1 MIEINGKSFCENCF
15 EETSAA
21 VCSHCGYDPSAVLND
36 PTMLAPGSI
45 LLGKYIVGKVIGK
58 GGFGVTYLAYD
69 AYSGRKAAVKEF
81 FPYGV
86 ALRAAGTSTVT
97 VSSMDNAGAF
107 KLGAE
112 KFYDEAKLVSRFN
125 GNPNIVGV
133 YEFFYENDTVYFAM
147 EYLQGHTLKEHINKN
162 GTISAPQALFIAQ
175 NVANALM
182 AAHSSSVLHRDI
194 SPDNIILCDNGDVK
208 LIDFGAARQVV
219 AEHSQSFSVILK
231 PGFAPLEQYQKK
243 GKQGPWTDIYSLGA
257 TLYFAL
263 TGDIPE
269 DPMTRLDDDT
279 EFSSNRFGIDSE
291 MWDIIYKAAMLR
303 IEDRYSDIFEMK
315 NALGKVS
322 FRPEPI
328 TVPKISTES
337 KPEFRTALPY
347 GMTRADAVTQPITQA
362 VVQNV
367 NTETDVATAYGNTV
381 QQSSAPSLPQ
391 TKDFFHRHKRAIITA
406 SCVLAFAAIF
416 VLPSVL
422 KKDDITEHYSNNGDA
437 VPVGNTTSGNYGGDI
452 PGTIDIT
459 EHLIVETTAAA
470 ETEQDKPS
478 ANIPSDKAYYNTLVD
493 NAKPIYEAI
502 YSGIENWQKEIKL
515 PKHSLSDKTVEII
528 YYEVLYDN
536 PQFCYAGACTVGKTV
551 VPSYIIE
558 KGASETLE
566 TFAELSYLD
575 KTDKSDKLNAL
586 REIHDRLIEKVENVE
601 RYVTPTATSAY
612 GAIVDGSA
620 DDVGIAKAFC
630 YLAQRLGLPCYVV
643 DGTLGEELRAWCRV
657 KLDGTW
663 YNVDVYGDILAEYE
677 VTKKSVFENSGYFHT
692 YFLTNDKYIKYC
704 GYVPNSEYDFIWN
717 GNYAANSS
725 CDNYYIQYNDENNWF
740 YFYYDSV
747 DTAYDNILS
756 WTAER
761 YNDGYNT
768 ASIRVASFMID
779 DLWLITKENFIP
791 DLEERYGIYG
801 LGADASYY
809 ADKGAFEITLSR

>member
-1 MIEINGKSFCENCF
+1 MVEINGKHFCENCF
-15 EETSAA
+15 EETVSS
-21 VCSHCGYDPSAVLND
+21 VCSHCGYDPSAAVND
-36 PTMLAPGSI
+36 PTMLTPGSI

-69 AYSGRKAAVKEF
+69 ASVGRKAAIKEF

-86 ALRAAGTSTVT
+86 ALRAAGTSMVT
-97 VSSMDNAGAF
+97 VSSMDNANAF

-147 EYLQGHTLKEHINKN
+147 EYLQGHTLKEHINTN

-279 EFSSNRFGIDSE
+279 EFSSNRFGINSE

-303 IEDRYSDIFEMK
+303 TEDRYSDIFEMK

-322 FRPEPI
+322 FQPEPI
-328 TVPKISTES
+328 TVPKTNTES

-347 GMTRADAVTQPITQA
+347 GMTRTDAAAQTITQA
-362 VVQNV
+362 VGQNV
-367 NTETDVATAYGNTV
+367 GATAAYGNTV
-381 QQSSAPSLPQ
+381 QQNNASALPQ
-391 TKDFFHRHKRAIITA
+391 TKDFFRRHMRAIITV
-406 SCVLAFAAIF
+406 SCVLVLTAVF

-422 KKDDITEHYSNNGDA
+422 KKDDITDHYSNNGEA
-437 VPVGNTTSGNYGGDI
+437 VPVNNSTSGNYGD
-452 PGTIDIT
+452 GTPDLPAIT
-459 EHLIVETTAAA
+459 EKPSDATTVAA
-470 ETEQDKPS
+470 ETEPYKPS
-478 ANIPSDKAYYNTLVD
+478 VNIPSDKAFYNSLTD
-493 NAKPIYEAI
+493 KAKPIYEAI
-502 YSGIENWQKEIKL
+502 YSGLENWQTEIKL
-515 PKHSLSDKTVEII
+515 PKHDISDKNVDII

-536 PQFCYAGACTVGKTV
+536 PQFCYAGACTVDKTV
-551 VPSYIIE
+551 VPSYLVE
-558 KGASETLE
+558 KGAVETLE
-566 TFAELSYLD
+566 TFAELSYLSEI
-575 KTDKSDKLNAL
+575 DKSDKVTAL
-586 REIHDRLIEKVENVE
+586 REIHDRLIKNVKIVE
-601 RYVTPTATSAY
+601 RYSTQTCTTAY
-612 GAIVDGSA
+612 GAIVDSAA
-620 DDVGIAKAFC
+620 DDVGFAKAFC
-630 YLAQRLGLPCYVV
+630 YLAQSLGLPCYVV
-643 DGTLGEELRAWCRV
+643 DGTLGEDLCAWCRV
-657 KLDGTW
+657 QLDGTW
-663 YNVDVYGDILAEYE
+663 YNVDVYGDLLEQVVVKEAP
-677 VTKKSVFENSGYFHT
+677 VNKDDGACFHT
-692 YFLTNDKYIKYC
+692 YFLTNDTYIKYR
-704 GYVPNSEYDFIWN
+704 GYTPNSEYNFIFD
-717 GNYAANSS
+717 GNYAADSS
-725 CDNYYIQYNDENNWF
+725 LYNYYIQYEDEDSWF

-768 ASIRVASFMID
+768 ASIRVASFMMD
-779 DLWLITKENFIP
+779 DVWLFAQDKFIP
-791 DLEERYGIYG
+791 DLEEKYGIYVSR
-801 LGADASYY
+801 AEACYY
-809 ADKGAFEITLSR
+809 TDKGIFQITLNP

>member
-1 MIEINGKSFCENCF
+1 MVEINGKHFCENCF
-15 EETSAA
+15 EETISS
-21 VCSHCGYDPSAVLND
+21 VCAHCGYDPSAAVND
-36 PTMLAPGSI
+36 PTMLTPGSI

-69 AYSGRKAAVKEF
+69 ASAGRKAAIKEF

-97 VSSMDNAGAF
+97 VSSMDNANAF

-147 EYLQGHTLKEHINKN
+147 EYLQGHTLKEHINTN

-279 EFSSNRFGIDSE
+279 EFSSNRFGINSE

-303 IEDRYSDIFEMK
+303 TEDRYSDIFEMK

-322 FRPEPI
+322 FQPEPI
-328 TVPKISTES
+328 TVPNINAEQ

-347 GMTRADAVTQPITQA
+347 GMTRNVAVTQAVTQA
-362 VVQNV
+362 VGQNV
-367 NTETDVATAYGNTV
+367 GVTAVYGNTV
-381 QQSSAPSLPQ
+381 QQSNASALPQ
-391 TKDFFHRHKRAIITA
+391 TKEFFRRHLRAIITV
-406 SCVLAFAAIF
+406 SCVLILIAAF

-422 KKDDITEHYSNNGDA
+422 KKDDITDYYSNDGEA
-437 VPVGNTTSGNYGGDI
+437 VPVGNSTSGIYGDDT
-452 PGTIDIT
+452 PDLPVGT
-459 EHLIVETTAAA
+459 EKPPVATTDAA
-470 ETEQDKPS
+470 ESEPYKPS
-478 ANIPSDKAYYNTLVD
+478 VDIPSDKAYYNALTD
-493 NAKPIYEAI
+493 KAKPIYEAI
-502 YSGIENWQKEIKL
+502 YSGLENWQTEIKL
-515 PKHSLSDKTVEII
+515 PKHDISDKSVDII

-536 PQFCYAGACTVGKTV
+536 PQFCYAGACTVDKTV
-551 VPSYIIE
+551 VPSYLVE
-558 KGASETLE
+558 KGAVETLE
-566 TFAELSYLD
+566 TFAELSYLSEI
-575 KTDKSDKLNAL
+575 DKSDKVTAL
-586 REIHDRLIEKVENVE
+586 REIHDRLIQNVAIAE
-601 RYVTPTATSAY
+601 RYSNQTSTLAY
-612 GAIVDGSA
+612 GAIVNSSA
-620 DDVGIAKAFC
+620 DDVGMAKAFC

-643 DGTLGEELRAWCRV
+643 DGTWGGVLRAWCRV
-657 KLDGTW
+657 QLDGTW
-663 YNVDVYGDILAEYE
+663 YNVDVYGDWFGQSAVIKTPMSDYGGEY
-677 VTKKSVFENSGYFHT
+677 YHT
-692 YFLTNDKYIKYC
+692 YFLTNDTYIKYC
-704 GYVPNSEYDFIWN
+704 GYVPNTEYDFIWE
-717 GNYAANSS
+717 GSYAAASPLA
-725 CDNYYIQYNDENNWF
+725 NYYIQHNDEDEDR
-740 YFYYDSV
+740 YYTFYYENV
-747 DTAYDNILS
+747 DEAYAAILE
-756 WTAER
+756 WAAER
-761 YNDGYNT
+761 YNSGDNI
-768 ASIRVASFMID
+768 SSNCIASFMID
-779 DLWLITKENFIP
+779 EVWLKAKTNFLSDLSEK
-791 DLEERYGIYG
+791 YGIDVSEATAEYG
-801 LGADASYY
+801 RNYGE
-809 ADKGAFEITLSR
+809 FTITLKP

>member
-1 MIEINGKSFCENCF
+1 MVEINGKHFCENCF
-15 EETSAA
+15 EETISS
-21 VCSHCGYDPSAVLND
+21 VCAHCGYDPSAAVND

-69 AYSGRKAAVKEF
+69 ASAGRKAAIKEF

-97 VSSMDNAGAF
+97 VSSMDNANAF

-147 EYLQGHTLKEHINKN
+147 EYLQGHTLKEHINTN

-279 EFSSNRFGIDSE
+279 EFSSNRFGINSE

-303 IEDRYSDIFEMK
+303 TEDRYSDIFEMK

-322 FRPEPI
+322 FQPEPI
-328 TVPKISTES
+328 TVPNINAEP
-337 KPEFRTALPY
+337 KPEFRTAMPY
-347 GMTRADAVTQPITQA
+347 GMTKTGATAQAVTQA
-362 VVQNV
+362 VGQN
-367 NTETDVATAYGNTV
+367 NDVTAAYGNTV
-381 QQSSAPSLPQ
+381 QQSSAPALPQ
-391 TKDFFHRHKRAIITA
+391 TKDFFRKHLRAIITV
-406 SCVLAFAAIF
+406 SCVLLLTAAF

-422 KKDDITEHYSNNGDA
+422 KKDDITDYYGNGGEA
-437 VPVGNTTSGNYGGDI
+437 VPVNNSTSGIYGGDT
-452 PGTIDIT
+452 PDLPVGNEDPP
-459 EHLIVETTAAA
+459 VVTTA
-470 ETEQDKPS
+470 ENEPYKPS
-478 ANIPSDKAYYNTLVD
+478 VNIPSDKAYYNSLTD

-502 YSGIENWQKEIKL
+502 YSGIKNRQTEIKL
-515 PKHSLSDKTVEII
+515 PKHDISDKGVDII

-536 PQFCYAGACTVGKTV
+536 PQFCYAGECTVNKTV
-551 VPSYIIE
+551 VPSYIIDE
-558 KGASETLE
+558 TAAVTLE
-566 TFAELSYLD
+566 TFAELSYLSEI
-575 KTDKSDKLNAL
+575 DKSDKLNAL
-586 REIHDRLIEKVENVE
+586 REIHDRLIKNVKVVE
-601 RYVTPTATSAY
+601 RYSTQTCTTAY
-612 GAIVDGSA
+612 GAIVDSAA
-620 DDVGIAKAFC
+620 DDVGFAKAFC
-630 YLAQRLGLPCYVV
+630 YLAQSLGLPCYVV
-643 DGTLGEELRAWCRV
+643 DGTLGEDLCAWCRV
-657 KLDGTW
+657 QLDGTW
-663 YNVDVYGDILAEYE
+663 YNVDVYGDLLEQVVVKEAP
-677 VTKKSVFENSGYFHT
+677 VNKDDGACFHT
-692 YFLTNDKYIKYC
+692 YFLTNDTYIKYR
-704 GYVPNSEYDFIWN
+704 GYTPNSEYDFIFD
-717 GNYAANSS
+717 GNYAADSS
-725 CDNYYIQYNDENNWF
+725 LYNYYIQYEDEDSWF

-768 ASIRVASFMID
+768 ASIRVASFMMD
-779 DLWLITKENFIP
+779 DVWLFAQDKFIP
-791 DLEERYGIYG
+791 DLEEKYGIYVSR
-801 LGADASYY
+801 AEACYY
-809 ADKGAFEITLSR
+809 TDKGIFQITLNP

>member
-1 MIEINGKSFCENCF
+1 MVEINGKHFCENCF
-15 EETSAA
+15 EETTSS
-21 VCSHCGYDPSAVLND
+21 VCAHCGYDPSAAVND

-69 AYSGRKAAVKEF
+69 ASAGRKAAIKEF

-97 VSSMDNAGAF
+97 VSSMDNANAF

-147 EYLQGHTLKEHINKN
+147 EYLQGHTLKEHINTN
-162 GTISAPQALFIAQ
+162 GTISVPQALFIAQ

-279 EFSSNRFGIDSE
+279 EFSSNRFGINSE

-303 IEDRYSDIFEMK
+303 TEDRYSDIFEMK

-322 FRPEPI
+322 FQPEPI
-328 TVPKISTES
+328 TVPKINAET

-347 GMTRADAVTQPITQA
+347 GMTRMGTDAQAVTQA
-362 VVQNV
+362 VGQNAEV
-367 NTETDVATAYGNTV
+367 TAAYGNTV
-381 QQSSAPSLPQ
+381 QQNNASALPQ
-391 TKDFFHRHKRAIITA
+391 TKDFFRRHLRAIIA
-406 SCVLAFAAIF
+406 VSCVLILTAAF

-422 KKDDITEHYSNNGDA
+422 KKDDITDHYGNDGEA
-437 VPVGNTTSGNYGGDI
+437 VPVGNSTSGIYGGDT
-452 PGTIDIT
+452 PDLPVT
-459 EHLIVETTAAA
+459 EKPSAATTPAA
-470 ETEQDKPS
+470 ETEPYKPS
-478 ANIPSDKAYYNTLVD
+478 VNIPSDKAYYNSLTD
-493 NAKPIYEAI
+493 KAKPIYEAI
-502 YSGIENWQKEIKL
+502 YSGLENWQTEIKL
-515 PKHSLSDKTVEII
+515 PKHDISDKNVDII

-536 PQFCYAGACTVGKTV
+536 PQFCYAGACTVDKTV
-551 VPSYIIE
+551 VPSYLIE
-558 KGASETLE
+558 KGAVETLE
-566 TFAELSYLD
+566 TFAELSYLSEI
-575 KTDKSDKLNAL
+575 DKSDKVTAL
-586 REIHDRLIEKVENVE
+586 RVIHDRLIQNVNVVE
-601 RYVTPTATSAY
+601 RYTTQTCTTAY
-612 GAIVDGSA
+612 GAIVDSAA
-620 DDVGIAKAFC
+620 DDVGFAKAFC
-630 YLAQRLGLPCYVV
+630 YLAQNLGLPCYVV
-643 DGTLGEELRAWCRV
+643 DGKLGEYPCAWCRV
-657 KLDGTW
+657 QLDGTW
-663 YNVDVYGDILAEYE
+663 YNVDVYGDISARFLIKEMTIA
-677 VTKKSVFENSGYFHT
+677 ENSGYCHT
-692 YFLTNDKYIKYC
+692 FFLTNDAFIKYW
-704 GYVPNSEYDFIWN
+704 GYTPNSEYNFIFD
-717 GNYAANSS
+717 GNYAADSPNA
-725 CDNYYIQYNDENNWF
+725 NYYIEDGEN
-740 YFYYDSV
+740 YFVYIYDDV
-747 DTAYDNILS
+747 DKAYDKILS
-756 WTAER
+756 WAAEH
-761 YNDGYNT
+761 YIDGGNISVT
-768 ASIRVASFMID
+768 SIAPFIVDDVWLRVQSNFLT
-779 DLWLITKENFIP
+779 DLKNQ
-791 DLEERYGIYG
+791 YGI
-801 LGADASYY
+801 DIPKASAVYSL
-809 ADKGAFEITLSR
+809 DKGDFEIELEP